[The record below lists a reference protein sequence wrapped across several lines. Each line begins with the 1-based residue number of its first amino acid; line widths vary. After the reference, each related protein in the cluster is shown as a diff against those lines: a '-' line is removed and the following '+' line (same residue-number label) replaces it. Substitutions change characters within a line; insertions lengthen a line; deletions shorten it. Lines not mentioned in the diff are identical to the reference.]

1 MKSSQKGILQTRS
14 NVLFPEEFNAS
25 AILSSLV
32 NTPEE
37 VIQKHGA
44 DVLRYWAV
52 SATLG
57 EDLIYREQDITR
69 GAKIMIKLFITDYK
83 KISLYGDADAID
95 ETTIQYRFRGKSI
108 RVKILGMFWTT
119 YKYYTI

>member
-1 MKSSQKGILQTRS
+1 
-14 NVLFPEEFNAS
+14 
-25 AILSSLV
+25 
-32 NTPEE
+32 
-37 VIQKHGA
+37 
-44 DVLRYWAV
+44 
-52 SATLG
+52 
-57 EDLIYREQDITR
+57 
-69 GAKIMIKLFITDYK
+69 MIKLFITDYK